1 MTLNRHVPARYSVSV
16 PTLHFLPRG
25 HDDPLTALS
34 LARVLLDSV
43 RAGRRPGAL
52 RIYRPEPTVV
62 FGGRDRFLTGFDEA
76 VARARATGFTPLLR
90 TLGGRVAAYHHGSL
104 VIDHVEPAHQM
115 FTGTKA
121 RFTSFGDMY
130 VRALRSVG
138 IDARLGEI
146 PGEYCPGEHS
156 VNVAGKIKAIGTAQR
171 VTKTGWL
178 FSSSVVITDPAPIRS
193 VLTEVEAA
201 LGVDWDPATGGA
213 ISEVHP
219 DVTVDAVERA
229 FTAEYAREYDLEP
242 SEFSAEEIDAAGAYN
257 SVSRLDSTC

>member
-1 MTLNRHVPARYSVSV
+1 MS
-16 PTLHFLPRG
+16 TLHFLPRG
-25 HDDPLTALS
+25 HDDPLTTLS

-52 RIYRPEPTVV
+52 RIYRPESTVV
-62 FGGRDRFLTGFDEA
+62 FGGRDRFLAGFDDAVGKAREA
-76 VARARATGFTPLLR
+76 GFTPLLR

-104 VIDHVEPAHQM
+104 VIDHVEPADQM
-115 FTGTKA
+115 FTGTQA

-130 VRALRSVG
+130 VRALQSVG

-178 FSSSVVITDPAPIRS
+178 FSSSVIITDPAPIRS
-193 VLTEVEAA
+193 VLTDVEAA
-201 LGVDWDPATGGA
+201 LGVDWDPATGGS

-219 DVTVDAVERA
+219 DVTVDAVEQA
-229 FTAEYAREYDLEP
+229 FLAEYARGYDLEP
-242 SEFSAEEIDAAGAYN
+242 SEFSAEEIEAAGAYN
-257 SVSRLDSTC
+257 SVSQLESTR